1 MDKYDIIVLAGQ
13 SNASGTGA
21 GEVTREYIPNEK
33 ILFFTDFATPSFV
46 RVDGVITLKM
56 ENQQKNQ
63 VVVADE
69 PIGKNGKTGNLSL
82 TFAERYVKDFL
93 APDRKLL
100 IVNAGVGGA
109 GFARPEWGVGNILHT
124 RMMNMVQEAL
134 ALNPENRIVAF
145 LWHQGEHDSFENA
158 DWDLEKRYRVH
169 KKNLTDTL
177 NDFYAVTGDP
187 AKIPFIAAGFCDEW
201 YLQNKAPCDAVLQA
215 IQECCAEYG
224 GGFVETSGLA
234 SNNQK
239 IGNGDG
245 IHFCRESL
253 HILGEK
259 YYDEYIK
266 LRKN

>member
-1 MDKYDIIVLAGQ
+1 MDKFDIIVLGGQ
-13 SNASGTGA
+13 SNASGTGI
-21 GEVTREYIPNEK
+21 GDVTREYVPNER

-56 ENQQKNQ
+56 QNQEQNQ
-63 VVVADE
+63 IVVADE
-69 PIGKNGKTGNLSL
+69 PIKKGNKTGNLSL
-82 TFAERYVKDFL
+82 TFAERYVKEYL

-124 RMMNMVQEAL
+124 RMMNMTKEAL
-134 ALNPENRIVAF
+134 ATNPENRIVAF
-145 LWHQGEHDSFENA
+145 LWHQGEHDAFENA
-158 DWDLEKRYRVH
+158 EWDVEKRYRVH

-177 NDFYAVTGDP
+177 NDFYATAGDP
-187 AKIPFIAAGFCDEW
+187 ADIPFIAAGFCDEW
-201 YLQNKAPCDAVLQA
+201 YLTSKVSADAVLQA
-215 IQECCAEYG
+215 IRECCTEFK
-224 GGFVETSGLA
+224 GGFVETTGLI

-239 IGNGDG
+239 TGNGDG

-253 HILGEK
+253 HILGEL
-259 YYDEYIK
+259 YFDEYVK